1 MSALPQGTSTPLHR
15 AHAGRTPGSQPD
27 LREKPRRPVTSTL
40 GVSMTEQLALTL
52 AAASVGLVSAI
63 FFCIGN
69 AFNSVE
75 KITLLSTS
83 FWDFSEPVA
92 RALAAQ
98 RAQYVTGGLL
108 LLASFALQ
116 VAAALASSTT
126 PAPIPQFLYP
136 WPYLVLAIFAPT
148 ALASWWGCR
157 ALNCLTTERVLR
169 RHREQLAPQETQSS
183 AGSA

>member
-1 MSALPQGTSTPLHR
+1 
-15 AHAGRTPGSQPD
+15 
-27 LREKPRRPVTSTL
+27 
-40 GVSMTEQLALTL
+40 MTEQLALTL
-52 AAASVGLVSAI
+52 AAASVGLVSAV

-98 RAQYVTGGLL
+98 RAQYLTGGLL
-108 LLASFALQ
+108 LLVSFSLQ

-126 PAPIPQFLYP
+126 PAALPQLLYT
-136 WPYLVLAIFAPT
+136 WPYLVLAVLVPT
-148 ALASWWGCR
+148 APVSWWACR
-157 ALNCLTTERVLR
+157 ALDCLTIERVLR
-169 RHREQLAPQETQSS
+169 RHQEQLTAQEQQSS
-183 AGSA
+183 AGSS

>member
-1 MSALPQGTSTPLHR
+1 
-15 AHAGRTPGSQPD
+15 
-27 LREKPRRPVTSTL
+27 
-40 GVSMTEQLALTL
+40 MTEQLAVTL
-52 AAASVGLVSAI
+52 AAASVGFVSAI

-69 AFNSVE
+69 AFNSVG

-116 VAAALASSTT
+116 VLAALASSTT
-126 PAPIPQFLYP
+126 PAALPQCLHT
-136 WPYLVLAIFAPT
+136 WSYLVPAVLVPT
-148 ALASWWGCR
+148 ALASWWACR
-157 ALNCLTTERVLR
+157 ALDRLTIRRVLQ
-169 RHREQLAPQETQSS
+169 RHQEKLAAQEVKPKSV
-183 AGSA
+183 AP